1 MPSLRSGK
9 YVETSLPPKK
19 RLPKDKSTLDMD
31 PDRYNNALRSFYLV
45 SVENMRKREAALL
58 EVARVYKGLIHEIK
72 GDGCPKCGLEVTT
85 RSWWTGGGR
94 IYCKSKDCDWEYI
107 APKEIYTPYL
117 PRLDKICGYNCK
129 KHYQESAIS
138 RRLHRKKTELKRIEA
153 QIEKISVKKTIVHKT
168 PYGRKVSRTIR
179 VPKESL
185 LDE

>member
-117 PRLDKICGYNCK
+117 PRLDKICGYDRMK
-129 KHYQESAIS
+129 QYKESAVT
-138 RRLHRKKTELKRIEA
+138 RRLKRKKAELRKIEA
-153 QIEKISVKKTIVHKT
+153 RLREVSDKKQIKVKSSWGITRNKTIL
-168 PYGRKVSRTIR
+168 

-185 LDE
+185 MNE